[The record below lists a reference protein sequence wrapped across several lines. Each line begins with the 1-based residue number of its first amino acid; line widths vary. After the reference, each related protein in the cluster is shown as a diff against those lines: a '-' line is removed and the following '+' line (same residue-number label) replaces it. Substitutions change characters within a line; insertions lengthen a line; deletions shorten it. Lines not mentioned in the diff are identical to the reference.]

1 MLDAATA
8 FFQLSLFNL

>member
-8 FFQLSLFNL
+8 FFQLSLSNL